1 MVCLDVCFL
10 EDLFFVSVYLFVSS
24 AKMGDPVEVTSQ
36 IAPETPGRP
45 SIRNPFESPND
56 YHHLHEALVPSPS
69 VFKYKPCKTVSD
81 YLSGR
86 AFQVKHYWMKT

>member
-1 MVCLDVCFL
+1 
-10 EDLFFVSVYLFVSS
+10 
-24 AKMGDPVEVTSQ
+24 MGDPVEVTSQ

-56 YHHLHEALVPSPS
+56 YHHLREALVPSPS

-81 YLSGR
+81 CDSLCGMS
-86 AFQVKHYWMKT
+86 